1 MAIGRFLGVGL
12 ACALLHNVI
21 MIGGDFAGWHYV
33 VSSIVSLAIVTV
45 FGYLL
50 HTRWT
55 FPGAARGGE
64 PFRRYAL
71 IVSANYPLSL
81 AGMFVLV
88 DLAGVPVAAAVPAVT
103 VALFL
108 FNYAANR
115 WALRVKRSRA

>member
-1 MAIGRFLGVGL
+1 MAIGRYLGVGL
-12 ACALLHNVI
+12 ACALLHNAI

-33 VSSIVSLAIVTV
+33 VSTTVSLMIVTV

-55 FPGAARGGE
+55 FAGAARGRE
-64 PFRRYAL
+64 PFLRFAMT
-71 IVSANYPLSL
+71 VSANYPLSL

-88 DLAGVPVAAAVPAVT
+88 DLLGVPVAAAAPAVT
-103 VALFL
+103 VALFF

-115 WALRVKRSRA
+115 WALRVKQGGA

>member
-1 MAIGRFLGVGL
+1 MEIGRFLGVGL
-12 ACALLHNVI
+12 SCAVLHNVI

-33 VSSIVSLAIVTV
+33 VSSIVSLAVVTV

-55 FPGAARGGE
+55 FPGAARGSE
-64 PFRRYAL
+64 AFRRYAL
-71 IVSANYPLSL
+71 TVSANYPLSL

-88 DLAGVPVAAAVPAVT
+88 DLASVPVVVAAPVVT
-103 VALFL
+103 VALFF

-115 WALRVKRSRA
+115 WALRA